1 MSESNDS
8 GGDQTPETS
17 AKKGNMLFRAKKN
30 MGGKVAASGLGK
42 KALPLEAKALLKA
55 LRKIVEVVEG
65 DNSKKAEEIERN
77 ILKLLVK
84 AKIHADNKA
93 ITLKDFLKA
102 DQPLRQSFEILNDCF
117 DYYEED
123 KNERIQKL
131 LLEKFFKVE
140 RLLREVEKITS
151 NMLKPHLQPKSLNR
165 LKVVFDYLAST
176 TFLTKVWNT
185 PNIYDDLFQLVNA
198 MNRYTQFHYDE

>member
-1 MSESNDS
+1 M
-8 GGDQTPETS
+8 
-17 AKKGNMLFRAKKN
+17 
-30 MGGKVAASGLGK
+30 
-42 KALPLEAKALLKA
+42 EAKALLKA
-55 LRKIVEVVEG
+55 LRKIIEVVEG
-65 DNSKKAEEIERN
+65 DSKKAEEIERN

-117 DYYEED
+117 DYYEDD

-176 TFLTKVWNT
+176 AFLTKVWNT

-198 MNRYTQFHYDE
+198 MNRYTQFHYDVE